1 MMKINLFTFNKMPI
15 FDSPALRHFVML
27 IVFYLIIIGP
37 MTAVVAKS
45 LLEKT
50 TKYNRVFPQVIVAF
64 FILFTLAIVSLYILE
79 AVKISNDEEIEDY
92 ENINKARTIMSVI
105 LLGLSIVIMCISLR
119 TCSIDKE
126 HISLI
131 FSLLFT
137 ITINAIS
144 LYSVIVSNK
153 EIFDEEN

>member
-15 FDSPALRHFVML
+15 IDSPALRHFVML

-50 TKYNRVFPQVIVAF
+50 KYNKVFPQVIAAF
-64 FILFTLAIVSLYILE
+64 FILFSWAIVSLYILE

-105 LLGLSIVIMCISLR
+105 LLGLSIIIMCISLR
-119 TCSIDKE
+119 TCSTDKE
-126 HISLI
+126 HISQI

-153 EIFDEEN
+153 EIFEANSS